1 MTSSPSGDGDRAI
14 ADIAE
19 RHGFKPEAAKVLAE
33 ALKRSG
39 GSMAQFNHPDLGGMG
54 QWSKGGMMM
63 IGDMNNGDL
72 KARVGDLARDLSD
85 AVQSGKIGD
94 EAQESSLSKPSS
106 SSHSSS
112 SSSSS
117 SSGGSW
123 WPGDLGTPSSTGSQ
137 NNSRY
142 AVFPDK
148 QRLAIDD
155 GGHVTVYDTGD
166 ERIEGASQ
174 QQGGDSSMRFSTRSG
189 SVRVEDLKKVG
200 DGDSQDDVRAKRQA
214 GPASP
219 VGSSPTPGR
228 NELTSVPSHSRD
240 RSQGSGD
247 PIDLLRRLAALR
259 DEGILTEAEFSAK
272 KTEILAR
279 L

>member
-1 MTSSPSGDGDRAI
+1 MSHSTSGDARQAV

-19 RHGFKPEAAKVLAE
+19 RHGFKAE
-33 ALKRSG
+33 AGEAMAAALQRSG

-63 IGDMNNGDL
+63 IGEMNNDRL

-85 AVQSGKIGD
+85 AVQSGAIGGNEQRSGRSED
-94 EAQESSLSKPSS
+94 SGSPGSG
-106 SSHSSS
+106 

-123 WPGDLGTPSSTGSQ
+123 WPSRLGSPSSTGSQ

-142 AVFPDK
+142 AVFPDQ
-148 QRLAIDD
+148 QRLAVDD
-155 GGHVTVYDTGD
+155 GGRVTVYDTGS

-174 QQGGDSSMRFSTRSG
+174 QQGSDTSLRFSTRSG
-189 SVRVEDLKKVG
+189 SVRIEDLTTVES
-200 DGDSQDDVRAKRQA
+200 GDSEDDVRAERSA

-219 VGSSPTPGR
+219 IGTSHAPGHRHAATSPMATPSRTAVG
-228 NELTSVPSHSRD
+228 
-240 RSQGSGD
+240 GD
-247 PIDLLRRLAALR
+247 PIDTLRRLAALR

-272 KTEILAR
+272 KAELLAR

>member
-1 MTSSPSGDGDRAI
+1 MTQSSSGDSGRVI
-14 ADIAE
+14 ADIAD
-19 RHGFKPEAAKVLAE
+19 RHGFKPEAAEAMAD

-63 IGDMNNGDL
+63 IGEMNNDRL

-85 AVQSGKIGD
+85 AVQSGKIGGD
-94 EAQESSLSKPSS
+94 THEGTSSG
-106 SSHSSS
+106 SSS
-112 SSSSS
+112 SSSSRSS

-123 WPGDLGTPSSTGSQ
+123 WPKGLGSPSSTGSQ
-137 NNSRY
+137 NQSRY

-148 QRLAIDD
+148 QRLAIED

-189 SVRVEDLKKVG
+189 SVRVEDLKTVD
-200 DGDSQDDVRAKRQA
+200 DGDSKDDVRAERLA

-219 VGSSPTPGR
+219 AGTSSSPGQGHR
-228 NELTSVPSHSRD
+228 GQHAPSPQPPT
-240 RSQGSGD
+240 QGGGD
-247 PIDLLRRLAALR
+247 PIDTLRRLAGLR

-272 KTEILAR
+272 KAELLAR